1 GLARRCAGGR
11 GPVTE
16 AGSARVR
23 RARVADLAHLADL
36 ASEHAAYE
44 GATPPPTDLARRLAT
59 LLFSTENPRLRCF
72 VVELD
77 DGDIIGYATCA
88 PEVSTW
94 DGAEYL

>member
-1 GLARRCAGGR
+1 M
-11 GPVTE
+11 TE

-59 LLFSTENPRLRCF
+59 LLFRLR
-72 VVELD
+72 
-77 DGDIIGYATCA
+77 
-88 PEVSTW
+88 VS
-94 DGAEYL
+94 GQHHIPKACE